1 MGDARLGQWLVVLGS
16 LLMLLLSAEG
26 FPVKITYLTEA
37 VAKGAGEFLSFMLFT
52 SFLYYFIEIN
62 VSPICFPFLMV

>member
-1 MGDARLGQWLVVLGS
+1 
-16 LLMLLLSAEG
+16 MLLLSAEG

-62 VSPICFPFLMV
+62 VSPICFPFFLMV